1 MWASLTTGV
10 LSSILGRALLALGIG
25 FLSFA
30 GFNEV
35 LQLALSQVQA
45 YLNGLPLQLLGLLGW
60 CHADR
65 PISAIFAGYAAALAM
80 SAASRFVTK

>member
-1 MWASLTTGV
+1 MRSFNWALV
-10 LSSILGRALLALGIG
+10 
-25 FLSFA
+25 
-30 GFNEV
+30 
-35 LQLALSQVQA
+35 QVQT

>member
-25 FLSFA
+25 FLTFA

-35 LQLALSQVQA
+35 LSLALSQIQT

>member
-10 LSSILGRALLALGIG
+10 VSSIIGRALLALGIG
-25 FLSFA
+25 FLSFI

-35 LQLALSQVQA
+35 LSLALAQVQT
-45 YLNGLPLQLLGLLGW
+45 YLNGLPAQLLGLLGW

-65 PISAIFAGYAAALAM
+65 PISAIFAAYAAALAM